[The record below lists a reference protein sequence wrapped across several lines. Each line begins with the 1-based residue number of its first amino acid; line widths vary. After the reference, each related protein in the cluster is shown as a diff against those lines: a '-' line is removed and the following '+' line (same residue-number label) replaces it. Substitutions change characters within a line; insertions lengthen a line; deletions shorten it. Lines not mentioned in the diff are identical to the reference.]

1 MKEIER
7 KFLVLGED
15 YKIGSKP
22 VHVLQGYMLYA
33 KDGHARVR
41 IVDGKSA
48 VISIKKHISTASRW
62 EFEYDI
68 PVADA
73 QIMVKELCHGHVVEK
88 NRYFPEFKGKTW
100 DVDEFLGA
108 NSGLVVAEIE
118 LESEDQYFDK
128 PGWVGEEVTHDLR
141 YLNAHL
147 AEFPFGEW

>member
-7 KFLVLGED
+7 KFLVLNED
-15 YKIGSKP
+15 YKVGSTP

-33 KDGHARVR
+33 EDGHARVR

-48 VISIKKHISTASRW
+48 VISIKKHISTVSRW
-62 EFEYDI
+62 EFEYEI

-73 QIMVKELCHGHVVEK
+73 HIMLEKLCNGRIVEK
-88 NRYFPEFKGKTW
+88 NRYFPEFKGKKW
-100 DVDEFLGA
+100 DVDEFLNA
-108 NSGLVVAEIE
+108 NDGLVIAEIE
-118 LESEDQYFDK
+118 LGSEDEYFDK
-128 PGWVGEEVTHDLR
+128 PAWVGEEVTHDLR